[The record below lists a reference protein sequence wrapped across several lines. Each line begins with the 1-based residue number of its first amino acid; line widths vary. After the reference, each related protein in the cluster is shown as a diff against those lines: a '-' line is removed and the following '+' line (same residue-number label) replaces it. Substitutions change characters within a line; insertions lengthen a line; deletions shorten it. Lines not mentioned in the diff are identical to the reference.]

1 MQHAIVP
8 LTIASMLLTLLGSS
22 WALSTV
28 VTTRQATSSAPLTTN
43 APATPPA
50 PAIVVPAPKPAGT
63 ITERLRSTNNAVVQA
78 ALDDALVDDKVPT
91 ALLPEFDR
99 ILRQHPAVEVR
110 VAAIEAVG
118 MADANSREPLL
129 LALGTCL
136 QHPNEDV
143 RSAAMDVI
151 ADTPSKVAI
160 DLLVAQRGSTFADVR
175 DGAQDN
181 LETITEKEFTKQAQ
195 WRAWWTTARPTFT
208 FD

>member
-1 MQHAIVP
+1 MQHVIVP

-22 WALSTV
+22 WAMDMV
-28 VTTRQATSSAPLTTN
+28 VTTRQARSSAPLTTS
-43 APATPPA
+43 APAKQPA
-50 PAIVVPAPKPAGT
+50 PAVVPAAKPAGT
-63 ITERLRSTNNAVVQA
+63 ITERLRSTNNEVVQA
-78 ALDDALVDDKVPT
+78 ALEDALVDDKVPT

-118 MADANSREPLL
+118 MADAKSREPLL

-136 QHPNEDV
+136 QHPDEDV

-175 DGAQDN
+175 DSAQDN
-181 LETITEKEFTKQAQ
+181 LETITEKEFTNQAQ

>member
-22 WALSTV
+22 WAMSTV
-28 VTTRQATSSAPLTTN
+28 VTQRQARSSAPLTTS

-50 PAIVVPAPKPAGT
+50 PAVVPAAKPAGT
-63 ITERLRSTNNAVVQA
+63 ITERLRSTNNEVVQA
-78 ALDDALVDDKVPT
+78 ALEDALVDDKVPT

-136 QHPNEDV
+136 QHPDEDV

-175 DGAQDN
+175 DSAQDN
-181 LETITEKEFTKQAQ
+181 LETITEKEFTNQAQ

>member
-1 MQHAIVP
+1 MQHAVVP
-8 LTIASMLLTLLGSS
+8 LAIASMLLTLSGSS
-22 WALSTV
+22 WAMDMV
-28 VTTRQATSSAPLTTN
+28 VTARQARSSAPLTTI
-43 APATPPA
+43 APATSPA
-50 PAIVVPAPKPAGT
+50 PAVVPVPKPAGT
-63 ITERLRSTNNAVVQA
+63 ITERLRSTNNEVVQA
-78 ALDDALVDDKVPT
+78 ALEDALVDDKVPA

-99 ILRQHPAVEVR
+99 ILRQHPVVEVR
-110 VAAIEAVG
+110 VAAIEAAG
-118 MADANSREPLL
+118 TADNRAQLL

-136 QHPNEDV
+136 QHPDEDV

-181 LETITEKEFTKQAQ
+181 LETITEKEFTNQAQ
-195 WRAWWTTARPTFT
+195 WSAWWKTARPTFT

>member
-8 LTIASMLLTLLGSS
+8 LAIASMLLTLLGSS
-22 WALSTV
+22 WAMSTV
-28 VTTRQATSSAPLTTN
+28 VTARQATSSAPLTTN
-43 APATPPA
+43 APATQPA
-50 PAIVVPAPKPAGT
+50 PAVVPAPKPADT
-63 ITERLRSTNNAVVQA
+63 ITARLRSTSNAVVQA
-78 ALDDALVDDKVPT
+78 ALDDALVDDKIPT

-118 MADANSREPLL
+118 TADASSREPLL

-136 QHPNEDV
+136 QHPDEDV

-151 ADTPSKVAI
+151 ADTPCKVAI

-181 LETITEKEFTKQAQ
+181 LETITEKEFTNQAQ